1 MHLMEPGENSVRR
14 NCVRQGPPIQ
24 LSIKPGL
31 FGVSTKVNKSNAFAY
46 ISILKLAYATLN

>member
-1 MHLMEPGENSVRR
+1 MRLMEPGENRVRR

-31 FGVSTKVNKSNAFAY
+31 FGVLKLTKVM
-46 ISILKLAYATLN
+46 LLLTLAY